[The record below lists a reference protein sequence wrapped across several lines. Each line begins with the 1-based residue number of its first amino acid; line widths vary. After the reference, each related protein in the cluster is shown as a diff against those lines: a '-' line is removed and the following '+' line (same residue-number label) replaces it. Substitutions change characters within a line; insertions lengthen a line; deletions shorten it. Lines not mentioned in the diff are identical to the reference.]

1 MAVTSIWDIKG
12 RIYKVINYAT
22 NPEKTSEDSLDYLAA
37 LHSIEGVVEYASNRI
52 KTEKQVYVTGINCDP
67 DIAARQFMNTKK
79 HWGKTDGIIAFH
91 GYQSFLPGEVD
102 AKAAHE
108 IGITL
113 ANELWGDRFEV
124 VVATHVNTGHYHNH
138 FVLNS
143 VSFKDGLRYYDQK
156 KSYRLMR
163 AVSDRLCRDYRLSVI
178 DSPVGRGKHY
188 SEWAAESNGKP
199 TYRSTIRGDIDRA
212 ILAAT
217 TERDFYKTMHE
228 MGYEFKTHGDS
239 GIALKY
245 PALKPPGAQGF
256 FRFHKLGEMYT
267 LNIIRERI
275 LQNIRKQRPF
285 PATDQTPRQHYRY
298 RGRYPQHRKITGLH
312 ALYLRYCYELRI
324 LQKRP
329 ASVKRLTLALREDLI
344 KLDKYIAQ
352 TRFLVINRIETQGE
366 LEPYRLGLI
375 SKISSVTEQRRL
387 LRNEL
392 RRVCKGGDME
402 STEQIK
408 HRISGLSAELKML
421 RKEMAMC
428 EDIAARSELVRAA
441 LEQLSAEKQVIRK
454 ENSEHELLR
463 GCSRTSRSD
472 YPERC

>member
-12 RIYKVINYAT
+12 RVDKVINYAM

-37 LHSIEGVVEYASNRI
+37 FHSIEGVVEYASNQL
-52 KTEKQVYVTGINCDP
+52 KTEKQVYVKGINCDP

-79 HWGKTDGIIAFH
+79 HWGKTDGIFAFH

-108 IGITL
+108 IGLSL

-143 VSFKDGLRYYDQK
+143 VSFRDGLRYYDQK
-156 KSYRLMR
+156 KSYYLMR
-163 AVSDRLCRDYRLSVI
+163 SVSDRLCREHRLSVI
-178 DSPVGRGKHY
+178 ASPSSRGKHY
-188 SEWAAESNGKP
+188 SEWAAENNGKP

-212 ILAAT
+212 ILAST
-217 TERDFYKTMHE
+217 TERDFYKIMHE
-228 MGYEFKTHGDS
+228 MGYEFKTFGDS
-239 GIALKY
+239 GLPLKY
-245 PALKPPGAQGF
+245 PALKPPGAKGF

-267 LNIIRERI
+267 LDIIRDRI

-285 PATDQTPRQHYRY
+285 PETEQKPRRHCRY
-298 RGRYPQHRKITGLH
+298 RGKYPRHKKITGLH

-324 LQKRP
+324 IQKRP
-329 ASVKRLTLALREDLI
+329 ASVKRLPFALREDLI

-352 TRFLVINRIETQGE
+352 TRFLVTNRIETLDE
-366 LEPYRLGLI
+366 LELYKLG
-375 SKISSVTEQRRL
+375 SSDKINSAAERRRL

-392 RRVCKGGDME
+392 RRIYRGDDTE
-402 STEQIK
+402 SVEQIK
-408 HRISGLSAELKML
+408 RQISGLSAELKLL
-421 RKEMAMC
+421 RKEIAMC
-428 EDIAARSELVRAA
+428 EDIAARSGLVKAA
-441 LEQLSAEKQVIRK
+441 VEQLSAEKQVMRK

-463 GCSRTSRSD
+463 GCGRASRSD
-472 YPERC
+472 HPERR